1 MKRMNKLILL
11 LLSLALLIA
20 VAGCAPAATTTEST
34 ASTTTKATTTEVERI
49 KIKDVGDL
57 KFKIIGVQLGTTG
70 DTIASD
76 TQYRAKDVERFNK
89 YVDAITSLKQKK
101 IDCIIMDRDTAES
114 YIKANDDLGIVDV
127 GFEPEQYAVAVKKGN
142 TDLLAVVNEVIAEMK
157 ADGSLAASLEAHA
170 DQKGAAP
177 DYNTGAAGG
186 KLVVGTEPGFP
197 PYEYMSGENVI
208 GTDMDIMAKV
218 AKKLDKELV
227 IENLEFGGLIAAVQQ
242 GKIDAIAAGFSINEE
257 RKTNV
262 DFSDFYVDASQVVVV
277 RKTSMQ

>member
-1 MKRMNKLILL
+1 MKRMNKMILL
-11 LLSLALLIA
+11 LLSFALL
-20 VAGCAPAATTTEST
+20 VAMVGCAPAATTTETT
-34 ASTTTKATTTEVERI
+34 AATTTKATTTAVERV
-49 KIKDVGDL
+49 KIKEKGDL
-57 KFKIIGVQLGTTG
+57 KFKVIGVQLGTTG

-76 TQYRAKDVERFNK
+76 TLLRAKDVERFNK
-89 YVDAITSLKQKK
+89 YVDAITSLQQKK

-114 YIKANDDLGIVDV
+114 YVKANDDLGIVDV
-127 GFEPEQYAVAVKKGN
+127 GFDPEQYAVAVKKGN
-142 TDLLAVVNEVIAEMK
+142 SELLAVVNEVIAEMK
-157 ADGSLAASLEAHA
+157 ADGSLQASIESHI
-170 DQKGAAP
+170 DQKGVAP
-177 DYNTGAAGG
+177 DYNIGAAGG

-197 PYEYMSGENVI
+197 PYEYMSGDNVI
-208 GTDMDIMAKV
+208 GADMDIMAKV

-277 RKTSMQ
+277 RKTSME